1 VKPMPI
7 RYVRDMD
14 QARKFYEAIGLTLD
28 FMSRKPR
35 RGPSPVWA
43 ELSGT
48 GGGLAL
54 HYIPDDATMSATS
67 LGFESD
73 EPLEDVVER
82 LRAAGYEPASEIVD
96 ESFGRSFT
104 IHDPEGLLLQI
115 NENDHELQ
123 RLPRGPGHGP
133 DQGLRLNEGT

>member
-1 VKPMPI
+1 MPI

-14 QARKFYEAIGLTLD
+14 QARKFYETLGLTLD

-43 ELSGT
+43 ELSGS
-48 GGGLAL
+48 GGGLGL
-54 HYIPDDATMSATS
+54 HYVPGNATAAGVE
-67 LGFESD
+67 LGFEAD

-123 RLPRGPGHGP
+123 R
-133 DQGLRLNEGT
+133 

>member
-1 VKPMPI
+1 MKPMPI

-14 QARKFYEAIGLTLD
+14 GARKFYETLGLRLD
-28 FMSRKPR
+28 FISRKPR

-43 ELSGT
+43 ELSGS

-54 HYIPDDATMSATS
+54 HYIPDNATAAATG
-67 LGFESD
+67 LGFEAD

-104 IHDPEGLLLQI
+104 IRDPEGMLIQI
-115 NENDHELQ
+115 NETDYELQ
-123 RLPRGPGHGP
+123 R
-133 DQGLRLNEGT
+133 

>member
-1 VKPMPI
+1 MKPMPI

-14 QARKFYEAIGLTLD
+14 GARKFYETLGLRLD
-28 FMSRKPR
+28 FISRKPR

-43 ELSGT
+43 ELSGS

-54 HYIPDDATMSATS
+54 HYIPDNATMAPAG
-67 LGFESD
+67 LGFEAE

-104 IHDPEGLLLQI
+104 IRDPEGMLIQI
-115 NENDHELQ
+115 NETDYELQ
-123 RLPRGPGHGP
+123 R
-133 DQGLRLNEGT
+133 